1 MPEIRFD
8 ITWPDG
14 TTEHCYSPSLIVQDY
29 FVPGT
34 DYSIADFLER
44 SRTALRIASER
55 VAQKFGFPCSR
66 ALGQLASIEAGCAR
80 FSEID
85 GARVHFGSFKA

>member
-34 DYSIADFLER
+34 AYPIADFLAR
-44 SRTALRIASER
+44 SRTALRIASDR

-66 ALGQLASIEAGCAR
+66 ALGQLARIEIGCAR
-80 FSEID
+80 FSETA
-85 GARVHFGSFKA
+85 GANVRFGSFKA

>member
-14 TTEHCYSPSLIVQDY
+14 STEHCYSPSLIVQDY
-29 FVPGT
+29 FTPDT
-34 DYSIADFLER
+34 HYLITDFLER
-44 SRTALRIASER
+44 SRTALHIASDR

-66 ALGQLASIEAGCAR
+66 ALGQLASIESGCAR
-80 FSEID
+80 FSQIA
-85 GARVHFGSFKA
+85 GAKVHFGKFDE

>member
-1 MPEIRFD
+1 MPEIRFS

-14 TTEHCYSPSLIVQDY
+14 AMEHCYSPSLIVRDY
-29 FVPGT
+29 FLPGT
-34 DYSIADFLER
+34 DYPIADFLVR

-80 FSEID
+80 FAGIA
-85 GARVHFGSFKA
+85 GAQVHFGSFED